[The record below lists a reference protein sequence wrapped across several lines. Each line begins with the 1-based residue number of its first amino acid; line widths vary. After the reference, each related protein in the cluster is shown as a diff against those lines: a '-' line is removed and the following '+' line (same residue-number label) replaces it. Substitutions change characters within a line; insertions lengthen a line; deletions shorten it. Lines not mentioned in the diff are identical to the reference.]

1 MKRIY
6 VILFFFSFVLI
17 YSCATSKITSTWK
30 APDAVAKYYEKLM
43 VVGIIREA
51 DRNLRIKMENHLVDD
66 LKALGYNA
74 LSSYQVYG
82 PKAFDSLN
90 EVQINQRLAKEGID
104 GVITIVLL
112 DKEKEEDYA
121 AGIVINSPYLT
132 YRDRFEGYYRN
143 VYSRIGTPGYY
154 TVTTKYYRQKTVG
167 DYTVNT
173 KYYWES
179 NLYDLATNKL
189 MYSIQTQSFDPG
201 SSESLGHE
209 YGKLIVEN
217 LSKTNLLQK
226 QQQIKAM

>member
-1 MKRIY
+1 MKKINLL
-6 VILFFFSFVLI
+6 LFISSLI
-17 YSCATSKITSTWK
+17 IISSCATSKVTSTWK
-30 APDAVAKYYEKLM
+30 APDAVAKYYEKIM

-51 DRNLRIKMENHLVDD
+51 DRNFRIKMENHLVDD

-74 LSSYQVYG
+74 LSSYEVYG
-82 PKAFDSLN
+82 PKAFDSLS
-90 EVQINQRLAKEGID
+90 EAQINQKLAKEGVD

-112 DKEKEEDYA
+112 DKEKEEDYI
-121 AGIVINSPYLT
+121 AGRVTHSPYLT

-154 TVTTKYYRQKTVG
+154 TVTTRYYRQNSQG
-167 DYTVNT
+167 DYIVTT

-201 SSESLGHE
+201 SAESLGHE
-209 YGKLIVEN
+209 YGKLIIEN
-217 LSKTNLLQK
+217 LTKTNLLQK
-226 QQQIKAM
+226 QATAKAM